1 MSERDVYELF
11 PDPVFH
17 YKLENYKNIN
27 KELLNYILDL
37 QKKDKK
43 GNNRSNIGGWH
54 SPNFD
59 LVNPGPP
66 INFIN
71 SFKDFLKHIIE
82 DKFGWEYV
90 PNKQRIVAM
99 WAIINK
105 KESYNVKHNHQNCYL
120 SAAYYIKKPE
130 NSGDITFY
138 DPKEVKTY
146 RFPEVEKHTN
156 YSAQSITIKPEEG
169 DLLIF
174 PSYLFHEVGI
184 NLSNEERV
192 IVSFNVD
199 IGY

>member
-1 MSERDVYELF
+1 M
-11 PDPVFH
+11 
-17 YKLENYKNIN
+17 ENYKQIN
-27 KELLNYILDL
+27 KELLNYILEL

-43 GNNRSNIGGWH
+43 GNNRSNRGGWH

-59 LVNPGPP
+59 IVNPGPP

-82 DKFGWEYV
+82 DEIGWEYV
-90 PNKQRIVAM
+90 PNKQRVVAM

-105 KESYNVKHNHQNCYL
+105 KNSYNVKHNHQNCYL
-120 SAAYYIKKPE
+120 SSAYYIKKPE

-138 DPKEVKTY
+138 DPKEAKTY
-146 RFPEVEKHTN
+146 RFPEVEKHTS
-156 YSAQSITIKPEEG
+156 YSAESITVKPEEG

-174 PSYLFHEVGI
+174 PSYLYHDVGV
-184 NLSNEERV
+184 NLSDEERIV
-192 IVSFNVD
+192 VSFNID

>member
-1 MSERDVYELF
+1 MNQRNVYELF
-11 PDPVFH
+11 PDPIFH
-17 YKLENYKNIN
+17 YKLENYKQIN
-27 KELLNYILDL
+27 KELLNYILEL

-43 GNNRSNIGGWH
+43 GNNRSNRGGWH

-82 DKFGWEYV
+82 DEFGWEYI
-90 PNKQRIVAM
+90 PNKQRVVAM

-105 KESYNVKHNHQNCYL
+105 KNSYNVKHNHQNCYL
-120 SAAYYIKKPE
+120 SSAYYIKKPE

-138 DPKEVKTY
+138 DPKESKTY

-156 YSAQSITIKPEEG
+156 YSAESVTIKPKEG

-174 PSYLFHEVGI
+174 PSYLYHDVGV
-184 NLSNEERV
+184 NLSDEERIV
-192 IVSFNVD
+192 VSFNID

>member
-1 MSERDVYELF
+1 MNQKNVYELF
-11 PDPVFH
+11 PDPIFH
-17 YKLENYKNIN
+17 CKLENYKQIN
-27 KELLNYILDL
+27 KELLNYILEL
-37 QKKDKK
+37 QKKDKI
-43 GNNRSNIGGWH
+43 GNTHSNRGGWH

-59 LVNPGPP
+59 LVKPGPP

-105 KESYNVKHNHQNCYL
+105 NNSYNVRHNHQNCYL

-130 NSGDITFY
+130 NSGDITFH

-192 IVSFNVD
+192 VVSFNVD

>member
-1 MSERDVYELF
+1 MNQRNVYELF
-11 PDPVFH
+11 PDPIFH
-17 YKLENYKNIN
+17 YKLENYKQIN
-27 KELLNYILDL
+27 KELLNYILEL

-43 GNNRSNIGGWH
+43 GNNRSNRGGWH

-82 DKFGWEYV
+82 DEIGWEYI
-90 PNKQRIVAM
+90 PNKQRVVAM

-105 KESYNVKHNHQNCYL
+105 KNSYNVKHNHQNCYL
-120 SAAYYIKKPE
+120 SSAYYIKKPE

-138 DPKEVKTY
+138 DPKESKTY

-156 YSAQSITIKPEEG
+156 YSAESVTIKPKEG

-174 PSYLFHEVGI
+174 PSYLYHDVGV
-184 NLSNEERV
+184 NLSDEERIV
-192 IVSFNVD
+192 VSFNVD
-199 IGY
+199 IDH

>member
-1 MSERDVYELF
+1 MNQRNVYELF
-11 PDPVFH
+11 PDPIFH
-17 YKLENYKNIN
+17 YKLENYKQIN
-27 KELLNYILDL
+27 KELLNYILEL

-43 GNNRSNIGGWH
+43 GNNRSNRGGWH

-82 DKFGWEYV
+82 DEIGWEYI
-90 PNKQRIVAM
+90 PNKQRVVAM

-105 KESYNVKHNHQNCYL
+105 KNSYNVKHNHQNCYL
-120 SAAYYIKKPE
+120 SSAYYIKKPE

-138 DPKEVKTY
+138 DPKESKTY

-156 YSAQSITIKPEEG
+156 YSAESVTIKPEEG

-174 PSYLFHEVGI
+174 PSYLYHDVGV
-184 NLSNEERV
+184 NLSDEERIV
-192 IVSFNVD
+192 VSFNID

>member
-1 MSERDVYELF
+1 MSQREVYELF
-11 PDPVFH
+11 PDPIFH
-17 YKLENYKNIN
+17 YKLENYKKIN
-27 KELLNYILDL
+27 EELLNYILEL

-43 GNNRSNIGGWH
+43 GNNRSNKGGWH

-82 DKFGWEYV
+82 DEIGWEYI
-90 PNKQRIVAM
+90 PNKQRVVAM

-105 KESYNVKHNHQNCYL
+105 KNSYNVKHNHQNCYL
-120 SAAYYIKKPE
+120 SSAYYIKKPE

-138 DPKEVKTY
+138 DPKESKTY

-156 YSAQSITIKPEEG
+156 YSAESVTIKPKEG

-174 PSYLFHEVGI
+174 PSYLYHDVGV
-184 NLSNEERV
+184 NLSDEERIV
-192 IVSFNVD
+192 VSFNID

>member
-1 MSERDVYELF
+1 MNQRNVYELF
-11 PDPVFH
+11 PDPIFH
-17 YKLENYKNIN
+17 YKLENYKQIN
-27 KELLNYILDL
+27 KELLNYILEL

-43 GNNRSNIGGWH
+43 GNNRSNKGGWH

-71 SFKDFLKHIIE
+71 SCKDFLKHIIE
-82 DKFGWEYV
+82 DEFGWEYV

-105 KESYNVKHNHQNCYL
+105 KNSYNVKHNHQNCYL
-120 SAAYYIKKPE
+120 SSAYYIKKPE

-146 RFPEVEKHTN
+146 RFPEVERNTS
-156 YSAQSITIKPEEG
+156 YSAESITVKPKEG

-174 PSYLFHEVGI
+174 PSYLYHDVGV
-184 NLSNEERV
+184 NLSDEERV
-192 IVSFNVD
+192 VVSFNID

>member
-1 MSERDVYELF
+1 MNQRNVYELF
-11 PDPVFH
+11 PDPIFH
-17 YKLENYKNIN
+17 YKLENYKQIN
-27 KELLNYILDL
+27 KELLNYILEL

-43 GNNRSNIGGWH
+43 GNNRSNRGGWH

-82 DKFGWEYV
+82 DEIGWEYI
-90 PNKQRIVAM
+90 PNKQRVVAM

-105 KESYNVKHNHQNCYL
+105 KNSYNVKHNHQNCYL
-120 SAAYYIKKPE
+120 SSAYYIKKPE

-138 DPKEVKTY
+138 DPKESKTY

-156 YSAQSITIKPEEG
+156 YSAESVTIKPEEG

-174 PSYLFHEVGI
+174 PSYLYHDVGV
-184 NLSNEERV
+184 NLSDKERIV
-192 IVSFNVD
+192 VSFNID

>member
-1 MSERDVYELF
+1 MNQRNVYELF
-11 PDPVFH
+11 PDPIFH
-17 YKLENYKNIN
+17 FKLENYKQIN
-27 KELLNYILDL
+27 KELLNYILEL

-43 GNNRSNIGGWH
+43 GNNHSNKGGWH

-82 DKFGWEYV
+82 NEFGWEYV

-130 NSGDITFY
+130 NSGDITFH

-192 IVSFNVD
+192 VVSFNVD

>member
-1 MSERDVYELF
+1 MNQRNVYELF
-11 PDPVFH
+11 PDPIFH
-17 YKLENYKNIN
+17 YKLENYKQIN
-27 KELLNYILDL
+27 KELLNYILEL

-43 GNNRSNIGGWH
+43 GNNRSNRGGWH

-71 SFKDFLKHIIE
+71 SFKDFLKHIME
-82 DKFGWEYV
+82 DEIGWEYI
-90 PNKQRIVAM
+90 PNKQRVVAM

-105 KESYNVKHNHQNCYL
+105 KNSYNVKHNHQNCYL
-120 SAAYYIKKPE
+120 SSAYYIKKPE

-138 DPKEVKTY
+138 DPKESKTY

-156 YSAQSITIKPEEG
+156 YSAESITIKPEEG

-174 PSYLFHEVGI
+174 PSYLYHDVGV
-184 NLSNEERV
+184 NLSDKERIV
-192 IVSFNVD
+192 VSFNID

>member
-1 MSERDVYELF
+1 MNQRNVYELF
-11 PDPVFH
+11 PDPIFH
-17 YKLENYKNIN
+17 YKLENYKQIN
-27 KELLNYILDL
+27 KELLNYILEL

-43 GNNRSNIGGWH
+43 GNNRSNRGGWH

-82 DKFGWEYV
+82 DEIGWEYI
-90 PNKQRIVAM
+90 PNKQRVVAM

-105 KESYNVKHNHQNCYL
+105 KNSYNVKHNHQNCYL
-120 SAAYYIKKPE
+120 SSAYYIKKPE

-138 DPKEVKTY
+138 DPKESKTY

-156 YSAQSITIKPEEG
+156 YSAESITIKPEEG

-174 PSYLFHEVGI
+174 PSYLYHDVGV
-184 NLSNEERV
+184 NLSDKERIV
-192 IVSFNVD
+192 VSFNID

>member
-1 MSERDVYELF
+1 MNQRNVYELF
-11 PDPVFH
+11 PDPIFH
-17 YKLENYKNIN
+17 YKLENYKQIN
-27 KELLNYILDL
+27 KELLNYILEL

-43 GNNRSNIGGWH
+43 GNNRSNRGGWH

-82 DKFGWEYV
+82 DEIGWEYI
-90 PNKQRIVAM
+90 PNKQRVVAM

-105 KESYNVKHNHQNCYL
+105 KNSYNVKHNHQNCYL
-120 SAAYYIKKPE
+120 SSAYYIKKPE

-138 DPKEVKTY
+138 DPKESKTY

-156 YSAQSITIKPEEG
+156 YSAESITIKPEEG

-174 PSYLFHEVGI
+174 PSYLYHDVGV
-184 NLSNEERV
+184 NLSDEERIV
-192 IVSFNVD
+192 VSFNID